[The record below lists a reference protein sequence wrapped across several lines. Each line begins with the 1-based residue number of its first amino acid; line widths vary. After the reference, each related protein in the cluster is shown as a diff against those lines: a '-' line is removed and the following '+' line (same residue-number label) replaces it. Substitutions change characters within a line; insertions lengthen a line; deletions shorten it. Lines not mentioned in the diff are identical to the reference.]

1 MNETVMEL
9 TKQLLPYLLKF
20 LVIVVIV
27 ILIKAVYEKL
37 KK

>member
-9 TKQLLPYLLKF
+9 TKQLLPYLLRF
-20 LVIVVIV
+20 LIIVV
-27 ILIKAVYEKL
+27 LIKEVYKKL